1 MKKHVIK
8 FAVLSA
14 VFVLSVII
22 ISAVTNKGNTDIT
35 AEMSN
40 AAYPVITT
48 MVDGMEVNIL
58 HGYSEEMEAEF
69 MRDTI
74 TPLQQDRKL
83 TINVKDGSMD
93 VKKISYEV
101 RSLDTT
107 RLVEDNQV
115 QSFQQKDGEIQA
127 EIPIKDLIDKDTE
140 YILTILLDCKG
151 NQQLR
156 YYTRIILSEESHAK
170 EQIDF
175 ANDLQNKIYNR
186 DKTYSED
193 IVKYLESNSS
203 GNNSSYQYVDIHSS
217 YEQVTWGNLSVK
229 QESTPI
235 PQMKELSDSVAT
247 IYYDYMVS
255 VAKQDGSKSYLNV
268 EEYYYVRYTSSR
280 MYLLD
285 YERYADELFTPVS
298 QRFEGKNLNLGIT
311 DKDIEYEENVDG
323 TIVSFIQQNTLW
335 QYNNNTD
342 RIIKVFGFHNNDITN
357 IQDNYDQHKIKV
369 INMDETGNMQFM
381 VCGYMN
387 RGKHEGDTGI
397 AIYYYDSV
405 TNCIEEEAFL
415 PSTRPYQIIK
425 EDIGRLIYVNKSNE
439 LYIYL
444 GDSIYKV
451 DLSTHTYETVAAGLS
466 DGTYTVSADNS
477 MLAWQEDT
485 DADQYHCQAVNVLS
499 LEDGGA
505 YQVEAAKGEYIAPLG
520 FMEKDFIYGLAKASD
535 VKYDVSGAIQFPMY
549 SVCIRNERSTEIEYK
564 RENVYILSTS
574 LKNNVIQLERYS
586 KNPDGTYQQIEGDSI
601 MNNDFVE
608 SGNVKITQADN
619 GDLETE
625 TRLTLAYDITESK
638 PKLLTPREVV
648 YEESRNVAIKEETRE
663 EENDYY
669 YVYARYGMMG
679 IYTDVAE
686 AITTANEYSG
696 VVLNHQQ
703 NYIWE
708 KSKRHTRMKIT
719 QVSEVAA
726 DGDNSL
732 SVCLTEMLKAA
743 GYTVDA
749 KPLLEQGE
757 LPLTILRR
765 YVEGDV
771 LDLSGLS
778 VDQILY
784 YVSRGYPVL
793 SVLGENKGVL
803 IVGYDEFNVLLM
815 DPANGG
821 TIYKKGLNDSREYF
835 ETYGNNFLSFVKE

>member
-8 FAVLSA
+8 FAVLSV

-22 ISAVTNKGNTDIT
+22 ISAVTNQGNTDMT

-40 AAYPVITT
+40 ATYPVITT
-48 MVDGMEVNIL
+48 MVEGIEVNTL
-58 HGYSEEMEAEF
+58 HGYSQEMQAEF

-74 TPLQQDRKL
+74 TPLQEDRKL
-83 TINVKDGSMD
+83 TIKIKDGTLD

-115 QSFQQKDGEIQA
+115 ESFQKNGGEIQA
-127 EIPIKDLIDKDTE
+127 QIPIKDLIDKDTE
-140 YILTILLDCKG
+140 YILTIVLNCSGKQELH
-151 NQQLR
+151 
-156 YYTRIILSEESHAK
+156 YYTRIILSDQCYVK

-203 GNNSSYQYVDIHSS
+203 GDNSSFGYVDIHSS
-217 YEQVTWGNLSVK
+217 YEQVTWGNLQVNR
-229 QESTPI
+229 ESTPV
-235 PQMKELSDSVAT
+235 PQIKELSDSVGT
-247 IYYDYMVS
+247 IFYDYMVS
-255 VAKQDGSKSYLNV
+255 VTEEDGSKSYLNV
-268 EEYYYVRYTSSR
+268 EEYYYVRYTQSR

-285 YERYADELFTPVS
+285 YERYAGELFTPVS
-298 QRFEGKNLNLGIT
+298 ERFEGKNLRLGIT
-311 DKDIEYEENVDG
+311 GTDVEYQENADG
-323 TIVSFIQQNTLW
+323 TIVSFLQQNTLW

-342 RIIKVFGFHNNDITN
+342 RIVKVFGFHNNDIKSV
-357 IQDNYDQHKIKV
+357 QDNYDQHQIKI
-369 INMDETGNMQFM
+369 ISMDESGNMQFM

-387 RGKHEGDTGI
+387 RGRHEGDTGI
-397 AIYYYDSV
+397 AIYYYDSII
-405 TNCIEEEAFL
+405 NCVEEEVFL
-415 PSTRPYQIIK
+415 PSTKPYQIIK
-425 EDIGRLIYVNKSNE
+425 EDIGHLIYVNKNNE

-444 GDSIYKV
+444 GDSVYMV
-451 DLSTHTYETVAAGLS
+451 DLSTHTYETVATGLS
-466 DGTYTVSADNS
+466 HGTYTVSNDNS
-477 MLAWQEDT
+477 MLAWQEEL
-485 DADQYHCQAVNVLS
+485 DQYHSSTVHVLS
-499 LEDGGA
+499 LADGGS
-505 YQVEAAKGEYIAPLG
+505 YQVSAGKGEYIAPLG
-520 FMEKDFIYGLAKASD
+520 FMEKDFIYGLAKSED

-549 SVCIRNERSTEIEYK
+549 SICIRNERSTEIQYS
-564 RENVYILSTS
+564 RENIYIMSTV
-574 LKNNVIQLERYS
+574 LKDNVIQLERYS
-586 KNPDGTYQQIEGDSI
+586 KSADGSYQQVEGDSI

-608 SGNVKITQADN
+608 VGNIKVIQTDSGEKKA
-619 GDLETE
+619 ETK
-625 TRLTLAYDITESK
+625 LQLAYDITESK

-648 YEESRNVAIKEETRE
+648 YEESRNVTIKEDETQE
-663 EENDYY
+663 DTDYY
-669 YVYARYGMMG
+669 YVYARYGLMG
-679 IYTDVAE
+679 IYTNVSE
-686 AITTANEYSG
+686 AIQTANAYSG

-708 KSKRHTRMKIT
+708 KSKRQTRIKIT
-719 QVSEVAA
+719 QVSEE
-726 DGDNSL
+726 GTEEGSSL
-732 SVCLTEMLKAA
+732 SVCLTQMLKAA

-757 LPLTILRR
+757 SPLSILTR

-778 VDQILY
+778 MDQVLY

-793 SVLGENKGVL
+793 SVLEENKGVL
-803 IVGYDEFNVLLM
+803 IVGYDEFNLLLM

-835 ETYGNNFLSFVKE
+835 ENYGNNFISFVK